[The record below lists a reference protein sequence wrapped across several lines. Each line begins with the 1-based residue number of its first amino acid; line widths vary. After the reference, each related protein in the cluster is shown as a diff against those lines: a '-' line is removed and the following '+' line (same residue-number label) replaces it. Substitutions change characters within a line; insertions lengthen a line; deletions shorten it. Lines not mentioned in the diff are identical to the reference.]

1 MFTTLNTKITWD
13 GPLEELSFSTEGS
26 KKRWRWQPTLVGME
40 NELEEGITNSAPTF
54 LTDNLYHITSLSS
67 YIFYWMNSEV
77 ITSHKLHP
85 Y

>member
-1 MFTTLNTKITWD
+1 MAHLRNFHLALKA
-13 GPLEELSFSTEGS
+13 L
-26 KKRWRWQPTLVGME
+26 KKVTVTHGME

-77 ITSHKLHP
+77 ITSHKLHS